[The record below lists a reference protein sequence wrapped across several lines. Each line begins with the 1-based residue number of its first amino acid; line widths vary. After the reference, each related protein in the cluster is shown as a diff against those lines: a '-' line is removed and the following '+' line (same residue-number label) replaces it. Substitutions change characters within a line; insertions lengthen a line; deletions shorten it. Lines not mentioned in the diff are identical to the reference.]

1 MQLHYLEIHK
11 YLVGNSLTFFKI
23 KKVDCVDGG
32 VMKRII
38 NILLVSLLFW
48 FTLDI
53 TGFSIGNSCLVE
65 SPGILSFDTTWWI
78 IFVVCSMLFFLKEK
92 QGKYVLSVFL
102 TVWVIVQYFSHWN
115 YTIFGV
121 TERKLSGYNKFFA
134 NTYHIIP
141 QSDSILIP
149 DLYHIILHI
158 LLISLLG
165 LMIVYIF
172 QKRNRITS
180 A

>member
-1 MQLHYLEIHK
+1 
-11 YLVGNSLTFFKI
+11 
-23 KKVDCVDGG
+23 
-32 VMKRII
+32 MKRNI

-53 TGFSIGNSCLVE
+53 TGFSLGNFCLVE
-65 SPGILSFDTTWWI
+65 SPGILSFDAAWWV

-102 TVWVIVQYFSHWN
+102 TGWAIVQYFSHWN

-121 TERKLSGYNKFFA
+121 TERKLSVYNKFFA

-141 QSDSILIP
+141 QSDMVLIP

-158 LLISLLG
+158 LLIALLV
-165 LMIVYIF
+165 LIIVYIF

-180 A
+180 D